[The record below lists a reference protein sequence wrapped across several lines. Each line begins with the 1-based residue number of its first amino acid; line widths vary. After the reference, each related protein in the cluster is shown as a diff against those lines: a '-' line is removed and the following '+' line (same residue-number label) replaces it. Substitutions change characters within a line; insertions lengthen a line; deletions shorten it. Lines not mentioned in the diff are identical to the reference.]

1 MFSKDLG
8 IDLGTIF
15 TRLADSTQVLS
26 EEPTIVA
33 IEVMDQKMVAVGQE
47 ARDMYGRV
55 PESIEVARPLKNW
68 VIADYEITET
78 LLSYLLQRV
87 SGSMRIFRPRVMISV
102 PYGVT
107 SVERRAV
114 YEATLE
120 AGSREAFLIQQ
131 PLAAALGVD
140 LPIGSP
146 SGNMVI
152 CLGGG
157 CTEAAV
163 MAMYGIVSAETLRAG
178 GMDLDDAIVNYVRR
192 KYGIVIGQVTA
203 EQLKIRIGAAVPQD
217 TENSLEVQG
226 QDQVT
231 GLPRPVT
238 LTTGEIVEA
247 LQDPLKAIVE
257 TGRRV
262 LEKTPPELVADII
275 DRGVAL
281 CGAGALLRGI
291 DKLLTKSL
299 GIPAYLV
306 DNPMTCVVEG
316 AVKALP
322 MYNILRRSL
331 PQVSYQ
337 RSKKRPGGRFSSLI
351 QIIRHPL
358 QMGDRIDILHPDV
371 AGDREIDGR
380 IVEDRLDAGLH

>member
-1 MFSKDLG
+1 LPSFSKDLG
-8 IDLGTIF
+8 IDLGTMF
-15 TRLADSTQVLS
+15 ARLADGAQVVL
-26 EEPTIVA
+26 EEPTVVA
-33 IEVMDQKMVAVGQE
+33 IAIEEQKMVAVGQE
-47 ARDMYGRV
+47 ARDMVGRV
-55 PESIEVARPLKNW
+55 PESIEVTRPLKNG

-87 SGSMRIFRPRVMISV
+87 SGSMRIFRPRVMITV

-114 YEATLE
+114 YEAVLE

-131 PLAAALGVD
+131 PLACALGID
-140 LPIGSP
+140 LPINSP

-152 CLGGG
+152 SLGGG

-163 MAMYGIVSAETLRAG
+163 IAMYGIVAAETLRLG
-178 GMDLDDAIVNYVRR
+178 GLELDEAIVSYVRR
-192 KYGIVIGQVTA
+192 KYGVVIGQSTA

-217 TENSLEVQG
+217 TENSMEVQG

-247 LQDPLKAIVE
+247 LQEPLRLIVE

-262 LEKTPPELVADII
+262 LEKTPPELVSDII

-281 CGAGALLRGI
+281 CGGGALLRGV

-306 DNPMTCVVEG
+306 DNPMTCAVEG
-316 AVKALP
+316 AMKSFSVLN
-322 MYNILRRSL
+322 MVRRNL
-331 PQVSYQ
+331 PQV
-337 RSKKRPGGRFSSLI
+337 G
-351 QIIRHPL
+351 
-358 QMGDRIDILHPDV
+358 
-371 AGDREIDGR
+371 
-380 IVEDRLDAGLH
+380 

>member
-8 IDLGTIF
+8 VDLGTMY
-15 TRLADSTQVLS
+15 TRLADSSQVLL

-33 IEVMDQKMVAVGQE
+33 IDVDDQKMVAAGIE
-47 ARDMYGRV
+47 ARDMFGKV
-55 PESIEVARPLKNW
+55 PDNIEVARPLRNG

-78 LLSYLLQRV
+78 LLQYLLQRV
-87 SGSMRIFRPRVMISV
+87 SGSMRIFRPRVMITV

-114 YEATLE
+114 YEAVME

-131 PLAAALGVD
+131 PLAAAIGID
-140 LPIGSP
+140 LPINSP
-146 SGNMVI
+146 SGNMI
-152 CLGGG
+152 ISLGGG

-163 MAMYGIVSAETLRAG
+163 MAMYGIVAADTLRAG
-178 GMDLDDAIVNYVRR
+178 GMELDEAIVTYVRR
-192 KYGIVIGQVTA
+192 KYGVIIGQATA

-217 TENSLEVQG
+217 TENSMEVQG

-247 LQDPLKAIVE
+247 LQEPLKQIVE
-257 TGRRV
+257 TGRKV
-262 LEKTPPELVADII
+262 LEKTPPELVSDII

-281 CGAGALLRGI
+281 CGGGALLRGV

-306 DNPMTCVVEG
+306 DNPLTCVVQG
-316 AVKALP
+316 TAKGFGMLNVIRSNLP
-322 MYNILRRSL
+322 K
-331 PQVSYQ
+331 V
-337 RSKKRPGGRFSSLI
+337 
-351 QIIRHPL
+351 
-358 QMGDRIDILHPDV
+358 
-371 AGDREIDGR
+371 
-380 IVEDRLDAGLH
+380 

>member
-8 IDLGTIF
+8 IDLGTMF
-15 TRLADSTQVLS
+15 TRLADGNQVLL

-33 IEVMDQKMVAVGQE
+33 IEVYDQKMVAVGQE

-55 PESIEVARPLKNW
+55 PESIEVARPLKNG
-68 VIADYEITET
+68 VVADYEITET

-114 YEATLE
+114 YEAVLE

-163 MAMYGIVSAETLRAG
+163 MAMYGIVSGETLRMG
-178 GMDLDDAIVNYVRR
+178 GIDLDEAIVNYVRR
-192 KYGIVIGQVTA
+192 KYGIIIGQVTA
-203 EQLKIRIGAAVPQD
+203 EQLKVRIGAAVPQD
-217 TENSLEVQG
+217 TENSMEVQG

-247 LQDPLKAIVE
+247 LQDPLKAVVE

-281 CGAGALLRGI
+281 CGGGAMLRGI

-331 PQVSYQ
+331 PQV
-337 RSKKRPGGRFSSLI
+337 
-351 QIIRHPL
+351 
-358 QMGDRIDILHPDV
+358 
-371 AGDREIDGR
+371 
-380 IVEDRLDAGLH
+380 

>member
-1 MFSKDLG
+1 MAAFSKDLG
-8 IDLGTIF
+8 IDLGTMF
-15 TRLADSTQVLS
+15 TRLADGAQVVL

-33 IEVMDQKMVAVGQE
+33 IDVAEQKMVAVGLE
-47 ARDMYGRV
+47 ARDMLGRV
-55 PESIEVARPLKNW
+55 PDSIEVARPLKNG

-78 LLSYLLQRV
+78 LLAYLLQRV

-114 YEATLE
+114 YEAVLE

-131 PLAAALGVD
+131 PLAAALGID
-140 LPIGSP
+140 LPINSP

-152 CLGGG
+152 GLGGG

-178 GMDLDDAIVNYVRR
+178 GMDLDEAIVSYVRR
-192 KYGIVIGQVTA
+192 KYGVIIGPSTA

-217 TENSLEVQG
+217 TENSMEVQG

-231 GLPRPVT
+231 GLPRPIT

-247 LQDPLKAIVE
+247 LQEPLKQVVE

-281 CGAGALLRGI
+281 CGGGALLRGV

-299 GIPAYLV
+299 GVPAYLV

-316 AVKALP
+316 AMKSFSMLNV
-322 MYNILRRSL
+322 LRRNL
-331 PQVSYQ
+331 PHV
-337 RSKKRPGGRFSSLI
+337 
-351 QIIRHPL
+351 
-358 QMGDRIDILHPDV
+358 
-371 AGDREIDGR
+371 
-380 IVEDRLDAGLH
+380 

>member
-1 MFSKDLG
+1 MALFSKDLG
-8 IDLGTIF
+8 IDLGTMF
-15 TRLADSTQVLS
+15 TRIADASQVLL

-33 IEVMDQKMVAVGQE
+33 IEVDDQKMVAVGQE
-47 ARDMYGRV
+47 ARDMYGKV
-55 PESIEVARPLKNW
+55 PENIEVARPLKNG

-78 LLSYLLQRV
+78 LLAYLLQRV

-114 YEATLE
+114 YEAVME

-131 PLAAALGVD
+131 PLAAAIGID
-140 LPIGSP
+140 LPINSP
-146 SGNMVI
+146 SGNMII

-157 CTEAAV
+157 ASEAAV

-178 GMDLDDAIVNYVRR
+178 GLDLDDAIVNYVRR
-192 KYGIVIGQVTA
+192 KYGVIIGQVT
-203 EQLKIRIGAAVPQD
+203 ELKIRIGAAVPQD
-217 TENSLEVQG
+217 TENSMEVQG

-238 LTTGEIVEA
+238 LTTGEVVEA
-247 LQDPLKAIVE
+247 LQEPLKQIVE
-257 TGRRV
+257 TCRKV
-262 LEKTPPELVADII
+262 LEKTPPELVSDII

-281 CGAGALLRGI
+281 CGGGALLRGV

-306 DNPMTCVVEG
+306 DNPLTCVVQG
-316 AVKALP
+316 AVKSFGML
-322 MYNILRRSL
+322 NVIRRNL
-331 PQVSYQ
+331 PQV
-337 RSKKRPGGRFSSLI
+337 
-351 QIIRHPL
+351 
-358 QMGDRIDILHPDV
+358 
-371 AGDREIDGR
+371 
-380 IVEDRLDAGLH
+380 

>member
-1 MFSKDLG
+1 VAVFSKDLG
-8 IDLGTIF
+8 IDLGTMF
-15 TRLADSTQVLS
+15 TRLADGTQVLL

-33 IEVMDQKMVAVGQE
+33 IEVFDQKMVAVGKE
-47 ARDMYGRV
+47 ALDMYGRV
-55 PESIEVARPLKNW
+55 PESIEVARPLKNG

-78 LLSYLLQRV
+78 LLQYLLQRV

-114 YEATLE
+114 YEAVLE
-120 AGSREAFLIQQ
+120 AGSREASLIQQ

-140 LPIGSP
+140 LPINSP

-163 MAMYGIVSAETLRAG
+163 MAMYGIVAAETLRAG

-192 KYGIVIGQVTA
+192 KYGVVIGQVTA
-203 EQLKIRIGAAVPQD
+203 ELLKTRIGAAVPQD
-217 TENSLEVQG
+217 TENSMEVQG

-247 LQDPLKAIVE
+247 LQEPLKAVIE

-262 LEKTPPELVADII
+262 LEKTPPELVSDII

-281 CGAGALLRGI
+281 CGGGALLRGI

-322 MYNILRRSL
+322 MYNILRRNL
-331 PQVSYQ
+331 PQV
-337 RSKKRPGGRFSSLI
+337 
-351 QIIRHPL
+351 
-358 QMGDRIDILHPDV
+358 
-371 AGDREIDGR
+371 
-380 IVEDRLDAGLH
+380 

>member
-1 MFSKDLG
+1 VALFSKELG
-8 IDLGTIF
+8 IDLGTMF
-15 TRLADSTQVLS
+15 TRLADSTHVLLD
-26 EEPTIVA
+26 EPTIVA
-33 IEVMDQKMVAVGQE
+33 IEVFNQKMVAVGQE

-55 PESIEVARPLKNW
+55 PESIEVARPLKNG

-78 LLSYLLQRV
+78 LLQYLLQRA

-114 YEATLE
+114 YEAVLE
-120 AGSREAFLIQQ
+120 AGSREAYLIQQ

-140 LPIGSP
+140 LPINSP

-163 MAMYGIVSAETLRAG
+163 MAMYGIVAAETLRAG
-178 GMDLDDAIVNYVRR
+178 GMDLDEAIVNYVRR
-192 KYGIVIGQVTA
+192 KYGVVLGQSTA
-203 EQLKIRIGAAVPQD
+203 EQLKMKIGAAVPQD
-217 TENSLEVQG
+217 TENSMEVQG

-231 GLPRPVT
+231 GLPRPVP

-247 LQDPLKAIVE
+247 LQEPLRLVVE

-281 CGAGALLRGI
+281 CGGGALLRGI

-306 DNPMTCVVEG
+306 DNPITCVVEG

-322 MYNILRRSL
+322 MYNILRRNL
-331 PQVSYQ
+331 PQV
-337 RSKKRPGGRFSSLI
+337 
-351 QIIRHPL
+351 
-358 QMGDRIDILHPDV
+358 
-371 AGDREIDGR
+371 
-380 IVEDRLDAGLH
+380 

>member
-1 MFSKDLG
+1 VALFSKDLG
-8 IDLGTIF
+8 IDLGTMF
-15 TRLADSTQVLS
+15 TRLADSTQVLLN
-26 EEPTIVA
+26 EPTIVA
-33 IEVMDQKMVAVGQE
+33 IEVLDQKMVAVGQE

-55 PESIEVARPLKNW
+55 PESIEVARPLKNG

-78 LLSYLLQRV
+78 LLQYLLQRA
-87 SGSMRIFRPRVMISV
+87 SGSMRIFRPRVMITV

-114 YEATLE
+114 YEAVLE
-120 AGSREAFLIQQ
+120 AGSREASLIQQ

-140 LPIGSP
+140 LPINSP

-163 MAMYGIVSAETLRAG
+163 MAMYGIVAAETLRGG
-178 GMDLDDAIVNYVRR
+178 GMDLDEAIVNYVRR
-192 KYGIVIGQVTA
+192 KYGIVVGQSTA
-203 EQLKIRIGAAVPQD
+203 EQLKMKVGAAVPQD
-217 TENSLEVQG
+217 TENSMEVQG

-247 LQDPLKAIVE
+247 LQEPLRLVVE

-281 CGAGALLRGI
+281 CGGGALLRGI

-306 DNPMTCVVEG
+306 DNPITCVVEG

-322 MYNILRRSL
+322 MYNILRRNL
-331 PQVSYQ
+331 PPV
-337 RSKKRPGGRFSSLI
+337 
-351 QIIRHPL
+351 
-358 QMGDRIDILHPDV
+358 
-371 AGDREIDGR
+371 
-380 IVEDRLDAGLH
+380 

>member
-1 MFSKDLG
+1 VAMFSKDLG
-8 IDLGTIF
+8 IDLGTMF
-15 TRLADSTQVLS
+15 TRIADSTKVLLD
-26 EEPTIVA
+26 EPTIVA
-33 IEVMDQKMVAVGQE
+33 IEVEDQKMVAVGQE

-55 PESIEVARPLKNW
+55 PESIEVARPLKNG
-68 VIADYEITET
+68 VIADYEITEA

-114 YEATLE
+114 YAAVVE
-120 AGSREAFLIQQ
+120 AGSRDASLIQQ

-140 LPIGSP
+140 LPINSP

-178 GMDLDDAIVNYVRR
+178 GMELDEAIINYVRR
-192 KYGIVIGQVTA
+192 KYGVVIGQVTA
-203 EQLKIRIGAAVPQD
+203 EQLKIKIGAAVPQD
-217 TENSLEVQG
+217 IENSLEVQG

-247 LQDPLKAIVE
+247 LQEPLKAVIE

-262 LEKTPPELVADII
+262 LEKTPPELVSDII

-281 CGAGALLRGI
+281 CGGGALLRGI

-299 GIPAYLV
+299 GVPAYLV
-306 DNPMTCVVEG
+306 DNPTTCVAEG

-322 MYNILRRSL
+322 MYNLLRRNL
-331 PQVSYQ
+331 PQV
-337 RSKKRPGGRFSSLI
+337 
-351 QIIRHPL
+351 
-358 QMGDRIDILHPDV
+358 
-371 AGDREIDGR
+371 
-380 IVEDRLDAGLH
+380 